1 MITKNQA
8 MKIIREPA
16 VSGLF
21 YDEDPLKLRAQI
33 ALLFDDLPEINF
45 PTGLRGLILPHAGY
59 IYSGRVAAAGISL
72 IEPNSGFKRIFL
84 IGSSHRMGFDG
95 ASIYRGTAFRTPL
108 GEVPV
113 DISTG
118 EQLAMSSPFFAFNP
132 MAHDKE
138 HALEVQLPL
147 LQYHLD
153 HQFEIVPILI
163 GTRDPATCQEMA
175 QVLKPWF
182 TPENLFIISTDFSHY
197 PAYDDAVATDKET
210 AEAILKN
217 NPDSLLSTL
226 ERHKSK
232 HIEGLTTSLCGWSAV
247 LTMLYITT
255 TCNNIAFENVLYENS
270 GDTPLGDKSSVVGY
284 HAIVAVEKQPADFSL
299 SVADKKELLIR
310 AKASITS
317 FFEDTATDDLP
328 DSQNPV
334 LQKPAGAF
342 VSLYKAGK
350 LAGCIGHIGEDE
362 PLWRVVDRCARAA
375 AFDDNRFK
383 PLQQKE
389 LTDTTIEIS
398 VLTPPVK
405 INSIEEIIPGKHG
418 IIVKGELG
426 QGTFLPQVAER
437 MNWDRLEMLRRC
449 ARDKAG
455 IGVDG
460 WKNAEIYIYEAIVIK
475 EES

>member
-33 ALLFDDLPEINF
+33 ALLFDDLPEISH
-45 PTGLRGLILPHAGY
+45 PIELRGLILPHAGY

-95 ASIYRGTAFRTPL
+95 ASIYLGTAFRTPL
-108 GEVPV
+108 GEVKV
-113 DISTG
+113 DTSTA
-118 EQLAMSSPFFAFNP
+118 EQLALSSPFFAFNP
-132 MAHDKE
+132 MAHEKE

-147 LQYHLD
+147 LQYHLN
-153 HQFEIVPILI
+153 QPFNIIPILI
-163 GTRDPATCQEMA
+163 GTRDPATCKEMA

-197 PAYDDAVATDKET
+197 PTYDDAVATDRET
-210 AEAILKN
+210 ANAILKN
-217 NPDSLLSTL
+217 DPDSLLKTL
-226 ERHKSK
+226 ELHKSK

-255 TCNNIAFENVLYENS
+255 ECNNIAFENVLYENS
-270 GDTPLGDKSSVVGY
+270 GDTPIGDKSSVVGY
-284 HAIVAVEKQPADFSL
+284 HAIMAVNKHAADFSL
-299 SVADKKELLIR
+299 SVANRKELLVR
-310 AKASITS
+310 ARASITS
-317 FFEDTATDDLP
+317 YFDGTATDDLP
-328 DSQNPV
+328 VSETPS

-375 AFDDNRFK
+375 AFDDNRFR
-383 PLQQKE
+383 PLQKE
-389 LTDTTIEIS
+389 KLPDATIEIS

-405 INSIEEIIPGKHG
+405 VNSVEEIIPGKHG
-418 IIVKGELG
+418 IIVKSEHGH
-426 QGTFLPQVAER
+426 GTFLPQVAER

-460 WKNAEIYIYEAIVIK
+460 WKNADIYIYEAIVIK